1 MNRPTIQAFHGSNST
16 DSLQVS
22 GRQEYELGPGK
33 KKKKKAPVV
42 SVRKG
47 ANFRSFY
54 PKSRTKKKGKYSN
67 RYGKKEKP
75 SAAISGSSHI
85 DILRWLKEFYQD
97 GNPIKGE
104 KDPFAIRY

>member
-1 MNRPTIQAFHGSNST
+1 M
-16 DSLQVS
+16 
-22 GRQEYELGPGK
+22 
-33 KKKKKAPVV
+33 V
-42 SVRKG
+42 SVPKG

-75 SAAISGSSHI
+75 SAAISGSSYI
-85 DILRWLKEFYQD
+85 DILRWFKEFYQD

-104 KDPFAIRY
+104 KKYPFAIRY